1 MRGKYMQYLFKG
13 LAIFGGIVVAAI
25 FIRSSKTSKTTGQ
38 TLTDAVKSELVATTS
53 FNMFL
58 LLMAGILGG
67 LLMIHEIGQGAAA
80 GLTMAYLWGSVAASV
95 SGSFNITYVPQYIGF
110 SISSAP
116 TSFQINVQGDG
127 VIFNLDAAGVTAM
140 RNIRNVAT
148 QTNMYIFQ
156 LANGLINGKNG
167 TVTITNAAAS
177 QLTIYGWSKEQG
189 NFYMTYLTQQALA
202 ASGVN
207 FKKFAYAAF
216 PSAAAADLF
225 TLTYNDG
232 SSQVSQRDDLNFAL
246 QYTQNDVTS
255 KYNIDNIAPASL
267 DTVSFNPVAA
277 QNVYIMKYQSAS
289 GVVDSAV
296 NG

>member
-1 MRGKYMQYLFKG
+1 MQYLFKG

-25 FIRSSKTSKTTGQ
+25 FVRSNKTSKATGQ
-38 TLTDAVKSELVATTS
+38 PLTDAVKSELVATTS

-58 LLMAGILGG
+58 LLMAGIIGG
-67 LLMIHEIGQGAAA
+67 LIMIHEMSYGAAA
-80 GLTMAYLWGSVAASV
+80 GLTMAYLWGSVGASV

-167 TVTITNAAAS
+167 TVTITNAAAAT
-177 QLTIYGWSKEQG
+177 LNVYAWSKEQG

-207 FKKFAYAAF
+207 FRKFAYAAF

-232 SSQVSQRDDLNFAL
+232 SNQVSQRDDLNFAL

-277 QNVYIMKYQSAS
+277 QNVYIMKYQSAT

>member
-25 FIRSSKTSKTTGQ
+25 FIRSNKTSKATGQ
-38 TLTDAVKSELVATTS
+38 PLTDAVKSELVATTS

-167 TVTITNAAAS
+167 TVTITNAAAA
-177 QLTIYGWSKEQG
+177 QLNIYAWSKEQG

-207 FKKFAYAAF
+207 FRKFAYAAF

-232 SSQVSQRDDLNFAL
+232 SNQVSQRDDLNFAL